1 MQDVLIIGQIVVSAA
16 LILAILV
23 QSKGTGFGRAWSSRP
38 KSFTL
43 VGLERLVFRATFV
56 LAATLV
62 VISILQLVI

>member
-1 MQDVLIIGQIVVSAA
+1 MQDVLVIAQIVVSAM

-23 QSKGTGFGRAWSSRP
+23 QSKGTGFGRAWSSQP

-43 VGLERLVFRATFV
+43 VGLEKVVFRATFV
-56 LAATLV
+56 LATILV